1 MIQDLLEEQRKSMN
15 HFFTHFDRE
24 DAQRVF
30 QAFLECKGLI
40 FFSGVGKSGII
51 AKKIA
56 MTLVSTGTR
65 ALYLSPMN
73 ALHGDLGI
81 VSENDVFV
89 LISKGGETEE
99 LLTLIPSL
107 RNKGARVISW
117 VSNPMSRLAKAA
129 ELCLH
134 LPMERELCPYGLAPT
149 TSPTLQLLVG
159 DLMAVA
165 LMKTKA
171 FSLDQYAV
179 NHPAGQ
185 IGKRV
190 TLKVRDLMLKGT
202 AIPRA
207 HPGDKLCDKLLEFSD
222 KRCGCLLVVDEKEE
236 LQGIFTDGDL
246 RRALQTQ
253 RDRVLETKL
262 ESVMTKKPR
271 SVHPDLLAWDAAKVM
286 EEDQL
291 RPIMILPVIEGDK
304 LVGLIKMH
312 DIIQSGL

>member
-1 MIQDLLEEQRKSMN
+1 MLKELLEQQKASMDL
-15 HFFTHFDRE
+15 FFKEFDLE
-24 DAQRVF
+24 VAQRVL
-30 QAFLECKGLI
+30 QVFLDCKGLI

-51 AKKIA
+51 AKKVA

-81 VSENDVFV
+81 VSEKDVFV

-99 LLTLIPSL
+99 LLNLIPSL
-107 RNKGARVISW
+107 RNKSASIVSW
-117 VSNPMSRLAKAA
+117 VSNPNSQLAKASDIS
-129 ELCLH
+129 LV
-134 LPMERELCPYGLAPT
+134 LPMEKELCPYGLAPT
-149 TSPTLQLLVG
+149 TSPSLQLLVG
-159 DLMAVA
+159 DLLAVA

-190 TLKVRDLMLKGT
+190 TLRVRDLMLKGPS
-202 AIPRA
+202 IPLAR
-207 HPGDKLCDKLLEFSD
+207 PNDLLCEKLVELSD
-222 KRCGCLLVVDEKEE
+222 KRCGCLVVVDEEDQV
-236 LQGIFTDGDL
+236 QGIFTDGDL
-246 RRALQTQ
+246 RRTLQSQ
-253 RDRVLETKL
+253 RDHALNAKL
-262 ESVMTKKPR
+262 GDVMTKHPR
-271 SVHPDLLAWDAAKVM
+271 AVHPDLLAWDAAKVM
-286 EEDQL
+286 EEDQKH
-291 RPIMILPVIEGDK
+291 PVMIMPVIERDK